1 MFVLAPVT
9 SRISL
14 AWLTL
19 LRLELIRFNGIR
31 FFYFVRAL
39 VGKYSV
45 VSMENVCRLVVWSL
59 KGRFVIGTR
68 LMTNNNGRECS
79 VTRWIL
85 IFCKHLTVAI
95 NCDSYD
101 NF

>member
-9 SRISL
+9 SRIFL

-19 LRLELIRFNGIR
+19 LRLELIRSNGIR

-59 KGRFVIGTR
+59 KGRFIIGTR